1 MPAFIRYPFFGCVI
15 LALSAC
21 GSSGSSRLL
30 EPATPVMDDDDPVS
44 TVQETY
50 SGVDYLVE
58 GIPAAIAKFAVNLK
72 QVYRDADGNKYL
84 LTSDN
89 VADMDLTGV
98 DLPTGVDTAPDFADL
113 LAVYEDEDGNEYLL
127 TPANVADMDLD
138 DVALPDGVTTRPDFA
153 DLMKV
158 REGDG
163 TGATRLSGDPASLDT
178 LKDSIVASSNRYLS
192 TGAVFVE
199 KQADGTFM
207 STRHSL
213 SATECSD
220 AGATDR
226 ARCTFEEDPKREK
239 TTSRIGGD
247 FSADRQPVMQYRNV
261 LLSQVRTSES
271 DARRVYQDDQG
282 NEYLLTAE
290 NVENEELPET
300 LPDEVTQETAP
311 EFNELLAVYKDDQ
324 DNEYL
329 LTKENVDNEE
339 LPETLPDEVTQ
350 DTAPAFS
357 DLNPATK
364 EGGDGYHYVGY
375 DGMLRYSMFYIGVHK
390 FFDDEGD
397 DDEGDPEHMRFSNAS
412 FGRIYDEDPD
422 MDGAQNPSVK
432 LTGEG
437 VMVGVER
444 NKRNLDSHLVQGDV
458 NIMYDPLVAAVAAD
472 PDATPPVDAKD
483 AISAMIEIS
492 ITNIKR
498 LADDMDAWYAG
509 DLYSGALKW
518 KVEVSNSK
526 FEAEGTATAT
536 TPGHG
541 DLRGSFYGTE
551 ADPEVGGVF
560 HHGNFEGG
568 LHEIIGS
575 FGSKLSEPKMDDP
588 DDMDMMDP

>member
-30 EPATPVMDDDDPVS
+30 EPAPPAMGDDDPVS

-58 GIPAAIAKFAVNLK
+58 EIPAAIVKFAVNLK

-163 TGATRLSGDPASLDT
+163 TGATRLSGDPASLNA

-207 STRHSL
+207 SHRP
-213 SATECSD
+213 SAECSD

-226 ARCTFEEDPKREK
+226 ARCTFKMDPKREE

-247 FSADRQPVMQYRNV
+247 FSADRQPVMQYKNV

-290 NVENEELPET
+290 NVDNEELPAT
-300 LPDEVTQETAP
+300 LPDGVTQETAP
-311 EFNELLAVYKDDQ
+311 EFNELFAVYKDDQ

-329 LTKENVDNEE
+329 LTAENVDNEE
-339 LPETLPDEVTQ
+339 LPETLPDGVTQ
-350 DTAPAFS
+350 DTAPKFS

-364 EGGDGYHYVGY
+364 EAGDGYHYVGY

-397 DDEGDPEHMRFSNAS
+397 LEHMRFSNAS

-432 LTGEG
+432 LTGAG
-437 VMVGVER
+437 VMVGMER
-444 NKRNLDSHLVQGDV
+444 RISTLESHLVQGDV
-458 NIMYDPLVAAVAAD
+458 NIKYNPYVETVEAD
-472 PDATPPVDAKD
+472 PNATPPVEPVAEML
-483 AISAMIEIS
+483 AMIDIS
-492 ITNIKR
+492 ITNIQR
-498 LADDMDAWYAG
+498 LADDEEAWYAKST
-509 DLYSGALKW
+509 YAAALTW
-518 KVEVSNSK
+518 NDVEVEDSK
-526 FEAEGTATAT
+526 FTHDQTSTITAEPGT
-536 TPGHG
+536 
-541 DLRGSFYGTE
+541 LRGSFYGTE
-551 ADPEVGGVF
+551 DDPEVGGVF
-560 HHGNFEGG
+560 RHEGPMY
-568 LHEIIGS
+568 EIIGS
-575 FGSKLSEPKMDDP
+575 FGSKLNPVEDD
-588 DDMDMMDP
+588 DEDMMDPMQ

>member
-30 EPATPVMDDDDPVS
+30 ERAPSDMDDDDPAS
-44 TVQETY
+44 TVQEAY

-58 GIPAAIAKFAVNLK
+58 EIPAAIAEFAVLL
-72 QVYRDADGNKYL
+72 QVYKDADGNKYL
-84 LTSDN
+84 LTPGN
-89 VADMDLTGV
+89 VADMNLDDV
-98 DLPTGVDTAPDFADL
+98 DLPTGVDALPAFSDL

-127 TPANVADMDLD
+127 TPDNVADMNLNGVDL
-138 DVALPDGVTTRPDFA
+138 PTGVDTAPDFS
-153 DLMKV
+153 DLTEV
-158 REGDG
+158 RDGDG
-163 TGATRLSGDPASLDT
+163 TGASRLSGDPTSLNT

-207 STRHSL
+207 PHRS
-213 SATECSD
+213 SADCSD

-226 ARCTFEEDPKREK
+226 ARCTFEEDPRREE

-282 NEYLLTAE
+282 NEYLLTKE
-290 NVENEELPET
+290 NVDNEELPAT
-300 LPDEVTQETAP
+300 LPDGVTQETAP
-311 EFNELLAVYKDDQ
+311 EFNELFAVYKDDQ

-329 LTKENVDNEE
+329 LTEENVDNEE
-339 LPETLPDEVTQ
+339 LPETLPDGVTQ
-350 DTAPAFS
+350 ETAPAFS

-375 DGMLRYSMFYIGVHK
+375 DGMLRYSMFYIGVYK

-397 DDEGDPEHMRFSNAS
+397 LEHMRFSNAS

-432 LTGEG
+432 LTGDG
-437 VMVGVER
+437 VMVGMER
-444 NKRNLDSHLVQGDV
+444 DKRNLDSHLVQGDV

-472 PDATPPVDAKD
+472 PDATPPVVAKDAKD
-483 AISAMIEIS
+483 AMIEIS
-492 ITNIKR
+492 ITNIRR
-498 LADDMDAWYAG
+498 LADDMEAWYAG
-509 DLYSGALKW
+509 TLYSGALKW
-518 KVEVSNSK
+518 KVPVSNSK
-526 FEAEGTATAT
+526 FEATGTATAIT
-536 TPGHG
+536 EGHG

-568 LHEIIGS
+568 LHEIIGA
-575 FGSKLSEPKMDDP
+575 FGSKLSEPEMDDP

>member
-30 EPATPVMDDDDPVS
+30 EPATPAMDDDDPVS

-50 SGVDYLVE
+50 SDVRYLVKE
-58 GIPAAIAKFAVNLK
+58 IPAAIVKFAANLK

-89 VADMDLTGV
+89 VADMDLMGV

-163 TGATRLSGDPASLDT
+163 TGATRLSGDPASLDA

-207 STRHSL
+207 SDHY
-213 SATECSD
+213 SAACSD

-226 ARCTFEEDPKREK
+226 ARCMFEEDPKREK

-247 FSADRQPVMQYRNV
+247 FSADRQSVMQYRNV

-290 NVENEELPET
+290 NVENGELPAT
-300 LPDEVTQETAP
+300 LPDGVTQETAP

-339 LPETLPDEVTQ
+339 LPATLPDGVAQ

-397 DDEGDPEHMRFSNAS
+397 LEHMRFSNAS

-437 VMVGVER
+437 VMVGVESR
-444 NKRNLDSHLVQGDV
+444 KGSLEEHYLVQGDV
-458 NIMYDPLVAAVAAD
+458 NIMYDPAVAAD
-472 PDATPPVDAKD
+472 DTVTPNIEAMNAMVD
-483 AISAMIEIS
+483 IS
-492 ITNIKR
+492 IDNIQR
-498 LADDMDAWYAG
+498 LANDEEAWYG
-509 DLYSGALKW
+509 DEGSLYSTALKW
-518 KVEVSNSK
+518 TKEVTDSEFSYDQN
-526 FEAEGTATAT
+526 GTVTAT
-536 TPGHG
+536 PGT
-541 DLRGSFYGTE
+541 LRGSFYGTE
-551 ADPEVGGVF
+551 DNPEVGGVF
-560 HHGNFEGG
+560 HHESP
-568 LHEIIGS
+568 LYEIIGS

>member
-30 EPATPVMDDDDPVS
+30 EPATSAMDDDDPVS

-50 SGVDYLVE
+50 SGVDHLVE
-58 GIPAAIAKFAVNLK
+58 EIPAAIAKFADLL
-72 QVYRDADGNKYL
+72 QVYKDVDGNKYL
-84 LTSDN
+84 LTDANVAGMNLDDVDLPAGVDALPAFSDLLAVYEDKNGNEYLLTPDN
-89 VADMDLTGV
+89 VTDMNLNGV
-98 DLPTGVDTAPDFADL
+98 DLPTGVDTAPDFSDL
-113 LAVYEDEDGNEYLL
+113 TE
-127 TPANVADMDLD
+127 
-138 DVALPDGVTTRPDFA
+138 
-153 DLMKV
+153 V
-158 REGDG
+158 RDGDG
-163 TGATRLSGDPASLDT
+163 TRAGRLSGDPTSLNA

-207 STRHSL
+207 SHRP
-213 SATECSD
+213 SADCSD

-226 ARCTFEEDPKREK
+226 ARCTFKMDPKREE

-247 FSADRQPVMQYRNV
+247 FSADRQPVMQYKNV

-290 NVENEELPET
+290 NVDNEELPAT
-300 LPDEVTQETAP
+300 LPDGVTQETAP
-311 EFNELLAVYKDDQ
+311 EFNELFAVYKDDQ
-324 DNEYL
+324 GNEYL
-329 LTKENVDNEE
+329 LTAENVDNEE
-339 LPETLPDEVTQ
+339 LPETLPDGVTQ
-350 DTAPAFS
+350 DTAPKFS

-364 EGGDGYHYVGY
+364 EVGDGYHYVGY

-397 DDEGDPEHMRFSNAS
+397 LEHMRFSNAS

-432 LTGEG
+432 LTGDG
-437 VMVGVER
+437 VMVGMER
-444 NKRNLDSHLVQGDV
+444 DKRNLDSHLVQGDV
-458 NIMYDPLVAAVAAD
+458 NINYSPFVEGVAAD
-472 PDATPPVDAKD
+472 PGATPPVEEVMEMR
-483 AISAMIEIS
+483 AMIDIS

-509 DLYSGALKW
+509 STYSTALTW
-518 KVEVSNSK
+518 TDQEVTDSEFSYDQTSTV
-526 FEAEGTATAT
+526 TAT
-536 TPGHG
+536 PGT
-541 DLRGSFYGTE
+541 LRGSFYGTK

-560 HHGNFEGG
+560 HHESPV
-568 LHEIIGS
+568 HEIIGA
-575 FGSKLSEPKMDDP
+575 FGSKLNPVE
-588 DDMDMMDP
+588 